1 MYKPRITDKN
11 FVERLRS
18 KDERALEYI
27 IEKYGGLL
35 YSIIRKKL
43 NLIPDMVDECFDDV
57 LLKVW
62 DHADDYDEEKCEFKG
77 WLAAIARFQAIDY
90 LRKAKRDEYGQMAE
104 SLEDIKN
111 EPGFDDER
119 FSAIESA
126 IDNEFEQLISCLSP
140 EDREIFR
147 RIYEHG
153 ESMDKISHD
162 MNIPKDK
169 LYNHTSRGKNKIRKN
184 FLFSKERTYG

>member
-62 DHADDYDEEKCEFKG
+62 DHADDYDEEKDCYNFYLGKELQCRLQGGRYVLPMDEFWKTEMKDHPEAG
-77 WLAAIARFQAIDY
+77 S
-90 LRKAKRDEYGQMAE
+90 E
-104 SLEDIKN
+104 
-111 EPGFDDER
+111 
-119 FSAIESA
+119 IE
-126 IDNEFEQLISCLSP
+126 Q
-140 EDREIFR
+140 
-147 RIYEHG
+147 
-153 ESMDKISHD
+153 
-162 MNIPKDK
+162 
-169 LYNHTSRGKNKIRKN
+169 
-184 FLFSKERTYG
+184 